1 MKTTFLLLAA
11 LAAVAVDAAPGQY
24 TGCYDDTNARVRN
37 VVAQCKCN
45 SPHGDRHECN
55 DCGHD
60 DDGEERYLGYD
71 SMTHSK
77 CYNYCNDEFGGQGS
91 FYYAM
96 EWKGECYCTYVAC
109 GLLPM
114 STQLSTN
121 LLSVHANETTDQA
134 ETLHGFGTR

>member
-1 MKTTFLLLAA
+1 MKTTFLLAA
-11 LAAVAVDAAPGQY
+11 LAAFAVDAAPGQY
-24 TGCYDDTNARVRN
+24 VGCFDASEGKMTPF
-37 VVAQCKCN
+37 VAQCKCN
-45 SPHGDRHECN
+45 SPKGNQHECN

-96 EWKGECYCTYVAC
+96 EWKGECYCTYAAC

-114 STQLSTN
+114 STPLFTN
-121 LLSVHANETTDQA
+121 LLSVHANETTGQA
-134 ETLHGFGTR
+134 TYIANPGTR

>member
-77 CYNYCNDEFGGQGS
+77 CYNYCKDEFGRVGHYDG
-91 FYYAM
+91 FYYGM
-96 EWKGECYCTYVAC
+96 EWKGECYCAYVARC
-109 GLLPM
+109 CHYAD
-114 STQLSTN
+114 TT
-121 LLSVHANETTDQA
+121 VH
-134 ETLHGFGTR
+134 